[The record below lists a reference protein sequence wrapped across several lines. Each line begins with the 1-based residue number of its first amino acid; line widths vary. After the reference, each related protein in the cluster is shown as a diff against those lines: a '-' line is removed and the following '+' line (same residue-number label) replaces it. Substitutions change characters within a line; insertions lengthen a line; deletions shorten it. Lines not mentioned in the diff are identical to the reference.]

1 MMGLRTSHYKMH
13 NPFDKLHPI
22 VKKWVYK
29 QDWKDLR
36 AIQKDSIEPIL
47 SRKTDVIISA
57 STAAG
62 KTEAAFLPACSVI
75 QDNNEGFG
83 ILYISPLKALI
94 NDQYRRLEDLCDMLD
109 IKVTPWHGDSLVSVK
124 QKAQRN
130 PNGILLITP
139 ESLESLLVRK
149 SGWVKKSF
157 NSLKY
162 IIIDEY
168 HAFIGFERGNHL
180 QSLMHRLDSL
190 LDINSRPIPRIALSA
205 TLSDMDNVMK
215 YLRPDGSIGCKLITG
230 SNSHTSLK
238 LQLNGYLSKAPK
250 QTSNVNNQE
259 NNNSSSDQKI
269 GKDLFESLRGES
281 NLIFAN
287 SRQRTEQFSIMLSDM
302 CKENHVPNEFFPHHG
317 SLSKELRIELESRL
331 QKNNLPTTAVCT
343 MTLEL
348 GIDIGKVKSIAQVT
362 APHSV
367 SSLRQRLG
375 RSGRRNES
383 AILRMYI
390 SESELNVN
398 SSLGDK
404 LRLELLQSIAMIR
417 LLLID
422 KWYEPADT
430 SLYHFSTLLHQIL
443 AVIAQWGGVR
453 VDQLWDLLCEN
464 GPFNN
469 VTVEHFKLLLIH
481 MGNTELITQLSS
493 GELVLSIQG
502 ERIVSHYTFYSV
514 FMTPE
519 EFRVVNDGKTIGTI
533 PVDSLIV
540 EGQHI
545 VFAGRRWRVEVID
558 SKKKVITVINTKGGN
573 PPKFS
578 GGGMS
583 VHDRVRQEM
592 FNIYSQG
599 EWRIDVNGVKIDF
612 LDTGAKDLFIEGLN
626 HFQSLNLDNDFILS
640 NGDSVSILP
649 WKGDKTISTLTMMLI
664 SSGFKAN
671 CYSGIIEVAKAS
683 IRDVRNSLNKFK
695 YENATTNSELAE
707 LVKNKMTEKYDYLLP
722 DTLLTDGYG
731 AKSFDVKKTS
741 IWLQN
746 NL

>member
-1 MMGLRTSHYKMH
+1 MN

-29 QDWKDLR
+29 QSWKDLR
-36 AIQKDSIEPIL
+36 SIQKESIEPIL
-47 SRKTDVIISA
+47 SRKNDVIISA

-62 KTEAAFLPACSVI
+62 KTEAAFLPACSAI

-109 IKVTPWHGDSLVSVK
+109 MKVTPWHGDSLVSVK
-124 QKAQRN
+124 QQAQRD

-149 SGWVKKSF
+149 SGWVKKAFS
-157 NSLKY
+157 SLKY

-180 QSLMHRLDSL
+180 QSLIHRLESL
-190 LDINSRPIPRIALSA
+190 LDINSSPIPRIALSA

-215 YLRPDGSIGCKLITG
+215 FLRPDGSIECKLITG
-230 SNSHTSLK
+230 SNSHASLK
-238 LQLNGYLSKAPK
+238 LQLNGYLNKTPK
-250 QTSNVNNQE
+250 QTSNVNTQE
-259 NNNSSSDQKI
+259 TKDCSSDQKI

-281 NLIFAN
+281 NLVFAN

-317 SLSKELRIELESRL
+317 SLSKELRVELESRL

-398 SSLGDK
+398 SNLGDK

-417 LLLID
+417 LLLIE

-453 VDQLWDLLCEN
+453 VDQLWDLLCEK

-469 VTVEHFKLLLIH
+469 ITVEHFKLLLIH

-502 ERIVSHYTFYSV
+502 ERLVSHYTFYSV

-519 EFRVVNDGKTIGTI
+519 EFRVVYDGKTIGTI
-533 PVDSLIV
+533 PVDSLII

-545 VFAGRRWRVEVID
+545 VFAGRRWKVEAID
-558 SKKKVITVINTKGGN
+558 SKKRVITVIITKGGN

-592 FNIYSQG
+592 LNIYSQG
-599 EWRIDVNGVKIDF
+599 DWRIDVNDTKIDF
-612 LDTGAKDLFIEGLN
+612 LDANAKELFIEGLK
-626 HFQSLNLDNDFILS
+626 HFRDLNLNKNTILS
-640 NGDSVSILP
+640 KGENVIILP
-649 WKGDKTISTLTMMLI
+649 WQGDKVINTLTMMLI
-664 SSGFKAN
+664 SSGFKASS
-671 CYSGIIEVAKAS
+671 YSGIIEVSKTH
-683 IRDVRNSLNKFK
+683 IKEVKNLLIKFK
-695 YENATTNSELAE
+695 CEKLFTNSKLAE
-707 LVKNKMTEKYDYLLP
+707 LVPNKMTEKYDYLLP
-722 DTLLTDGYG
+722 GTLLTDGYG
-731 AKSFDVKKTS
+731 AKSFDVNNTLN
-741 IWLQN
+741 WLQKN
-746 NL
+746 IKI